1 MEPFSPEDLNQNP
14 HSLSHSGKIILFTC
28 NQDPACNG
36 SERNWLNFRSFSFA
50 REVNAFLKATEGTAA
65 ISRKLSAHVDIVTCN
80 CAVDVQRRVKTPFVL
95 VTKKSEKG
103 GSFQYSLLS
112 LNGLDRLEPC
122 IEFKLPYQM
131 QGNVRILQGPTVL
144 WSHDQSVFYTSPNA
158 KGVRMIPIQM
168 SKCVFGEIHIHKGQI
183 FALGLS
189 EAPLTNQ
196 YPTLGYFLEKGQ
208 VFEGSSILPHPY
220 ICITQCMQVLTA
232 DRVDDVLRCVVIAAT
247 SHQQLVLF
255 ENGLVKETCELPFEQ
270 AEDIQIV
277 NTGRNGC
284 LFVVFFKQGHACS
297 VWKDTFQIASCWSD
311 VGSVHV
317 DDFFG
322 CGTEQMLLLF
332 KNQSLAKEPLENF
345 LLTDLC
351 GISYSCGQGFEG
363 MKTSSPPQESS
374 LLTLRALESRLQS
387 GLIVLQELESELRVK
402 DRVLQQSIQVL
413 TATLSGRETFL
424 SQPEQEGLVALWD
437 SDEEESND
445 KTLDDRMHETP
456 APTPKSKI
464 DKLWHRIADDQLVV
478 GLILNAERDILAS
491 GVSLSLLTE
500 PGQSLMPAVIQTRSQ
515 VFWLPALS
523 PSTPTLSSSSSSNIF
538 LEPAAKRS
546 KQHLA
551 SNDLNVC
558 RLAVTAATKLTPLLT
573 SGSVKCHAMLHYKKG
588 EALFP
593 GSNPTTAV
601 LHCGDISVDI
611 HDLCLKPLLQNPQI
625 KADEVRED
633 LLSLLTVLDHWV
645 LHIDSPDYSLGDI
658 DGWIRRRENFKKIEV
673 SPEYLLL
680 DSPGPSVPM
689 LLRWYQM
696 NPFQGDLSIHSSQLQ
711 MLQFLDSML
720 TFLPESC
727 FIRPVNY
734 TRSQSTA
741 QEFAST
747 LEKEV
752 LSLREG
758 ISSLLC
764 GKAEEER
771 NEAHTGHGGIPE
783 TGSAQELVG
792 CTWEVWQ
799 QNVER
804 SRLSLSPLVDVKRY
818 REMIQRL
825 LKVKMDAD
833 LAGVQQAHMNLVS

>member
-1 MEPFSPEDLNQNP
+1 MAAKLANY
-14 HSLSHSGKIILFTC
+14 GKIILFTC

-168 SKCVFGEIHIHKGQI
+168 SK
-183 FALGLS
+183 L
-189 EAPLTNQ
+189 
-196 YPTLGYFLEKGQ
+196 
-208 VFEGSSILPHPY
+208 FEGSSILPHPY

-284 LFVVFFKQGHACS
+284 LFVVFFKQGHVCS
-297 VWKDTFQIASCWSD
+297 VWKDTFQVASCWSD

-317 DDFFG
+317 DDFFR

-363 MKTSSPPQESS
+363 MKTSLPPQESS

-424 SQPEQEGLVALWD
+424 SVILV
-437 SDEEESND
+437 
-445 KTLDDRMHETP
+445 
-456 APTPKSKI
+456 
-464 DKLWHRIADDQLVV
+464 
-478 GLILNAERDILAS
+478 
-491 GVSLSLLTE
+491 
-500 PGQSLMPAVIQTRSQ
+500 
-515 VFWLPALS
+515 
-523 PSTPTLSSSSSSNIF
+523 
-538 LEPAAKRS
+538 
-546 KQHLA
+546 
-551 SNDLNVC
+551 
-558 RLAVTAATKLTPLLT
+558 
-573 SGSVKCHAMLHYKKG
+573 
-588 EALFP
+588 
-593 GSNPTTAV
+593 
-601 LHCGDISVDI
+601 
-611 HDLCLKPLLQNPQI
+611 
-625 KADEVRED
+625 
-633 LLSLLTVLDHWV
+633 
-645 LHIDSPDYSLGDI
+645 
-658 DGWIRRRENFKKIEV
+658 
-673 SPEYLLL
+673 
-680 DSPGPSVPM
+680 
-689 LLRWYQM
+689 
-696 NPFQGDLSIHSSQLQ
+696 HSS
-711 MLQFLDSML
+711 
-720 TFLPESC
+720 T
-727 FIRPVNY
+727 
-734 TRSQSTA
+734 
-741 QEFAST
+741 
-747 LEKEV
+747 
-752 LSLREG
+752 
-758 ISSLLC
+758 
-764 GKAEEER
+764 
-771 NEAHTGHGGIPE
+771 
-783 TGSAQELVG
+783 
-792 CTWEVWQ
+792 
-799 QNVER
+799 
-804 SRLSLSPLVDVKRY
+804 
-818 REMIQRL
+818 
-825 LKVKMDAD
+825 
-833 LAGVQQAHMNLVS
+833 QAVFKS